1 MHSTPLT
8 VSLRNSNILP
18 FSNKLLKT
26 HCFSLTFK
34 RLDISNGIL
43 LGEMVEEIAATLID
57 ANYVCGRHSIRIV
70 VRISRIQITDKYW
83 GDAHS
88 EGRCASLV
96 FCREACRF
104 LASIFLIYLT
114 FTQYESRHMLG
125 NSYASCAH
133 HKYYFLSPK
142 KLWCVSTSS
151 GAYVRGAPQYSF

>member
-43 LGEMVEEIAATLID
+43 LGAMVEEIAATLID

-88 EGRCASLV
+88 EGRCAS
-96 FCREACRF
+96 
-104 LASIFLIYLT
+104 
-114 FTQYESRHMLG
+114 
-125 NSYASCAH
+125 
-133 HKYYFLSPK
+133 
-142 KLWCVSTSS
+142 
-151 GAYVRGAPQYSF
+151 